1 MLNPQPQVRNFVI
14 LEVRNRNFV
23 IFEVRTAS
31 SQLFMNR
38 VKKFCNQPRPEVNC
52 SELIGKNKSKVVT
65 CGKYSKRMVD
75 TLHEIEGITR
85 NR

>member
-1 MLNPQPQVRNFVI
+1 M
-14 LEVRNRNFV
+14 
-23 IFEVRTAS
+23 FEVRTAS
-31 SQLFMNR
+31 PQLFMNR

-65 CGKYSKRMVD
+65 CGKYSKRMVN
-75 TLHEIEGITR
+75 TFRAIEEITH